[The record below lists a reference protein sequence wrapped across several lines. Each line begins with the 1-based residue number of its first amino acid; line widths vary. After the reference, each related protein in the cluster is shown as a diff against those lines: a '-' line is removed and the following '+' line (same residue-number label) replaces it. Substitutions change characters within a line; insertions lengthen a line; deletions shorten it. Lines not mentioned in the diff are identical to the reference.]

1 MPGFFSTPAL
11 SITSSGTGST
21 AVSVETQI
29 TKGYVAVAIPTS
41 ASVPA
46 SVTTL
51 QQQSFS
57 GPLVSAAFYILPG
70 DHIDML
76 VQSTNGT
83 QGVRYTFQDVIV
95 LRVGTSGST
104 STGAADVLLVEV
116 PRAEAPLLSA
126 LVVGDGHE
134 FVIKYVLRP
143 ESEWGKLTVT
153 RLHAELRARRPIN
166 HPIGEADHRDPEHA
180 GQSLRRLRVM
190 TPAAVVAAALA
201 ASAVLSI
208 FAFLLSRG
216 QSQAGEM
223 ARRLNQYGGDT
234 VAVTAPPRVK
244 TGNALRDLLDA
255 LTSGL
260 NPLLSRTSHT
270 GKLAD
275 DLQKADLKLKSS
287 EWLLA
292 VVGLGILV
300 GLLVALRYG
309 SPLAFVPCPI
319 VVYFLSGF
327 FLKFRQKRRTR
338 AFNNQLG
345 DTLMLLSN
353 ALKAGHSFAQA
364 LASVAKNANP
374 PISEEFARATREIAL
389 GINVDEALNHM
400 VTRNKSE
407 DFDLMVTAVQIQRVV
422 GGNLAEIL
430 DTIAFTIRERVRIQ
444 GEIRTL
450 TAQARASGWIITIL
464 PIALAGFLAL
474 ISPTYFDPMITDPLG
489 HIMLGMAIFSIAV
502 GAVAI
507 QKIVKIEV

>member
-1 MPGFFSTPAL
+1 
-11 SITSSGTGST
+11 
-21 AVSVETQI
+21 
-29 TKGYVAVAIPTS
+29 
-41 ASVPA
+41 
-46 SVTTL
+46 
-51 QQQSFS
+51 
-57 GPLVSAAFYILPG
+57 
-70 DHIDML
+70 
-76 VQSTNGT
+76 
-83 QGVRYTFQDVIV
+83 
-95 LRVGTSGST
+95 
-104 STGAADVLLVEV
+104 
-116 PRAEAPLLSA
+116 
-126 LVVGDGHE
+126 
-134 FVIKYVLRP
+134 
-143 ESEWGKLTVT
+143 
-153 RLHAELRARRPIN
+153 
-166 HPIGEADHRDPEHA
+166 
-180 GQSLRRLRVM
+180 M

-223 ARRLNQYGGDT
+223 ARRLNQYGGDS

-255 LTSGL
+255 VTSGL
-260 NPLLSRTSHT
+260 NPVLSRTSHT

-287 EWLLA
+287 EWLLM
-292 VVGLGILV
+292 VVGLGV
-300 GLLVALRYG
+300 GIGALVALRFG
-309 SPLAFVPCPI
+309 TAIAFVPCPI
-319 VVYFLSGF
+319 LVYVLSGF

-374 PISEEFARATREIAL
+374 PISEEFGRATREIAL

-400 VTRNKSE
+400 VARNKSE

-450 TAQARASGWIITIL
+450 TAQARTSGWIITIL

-474 ISPTYFDPMITDPLG
+474 ISPTYFDPMVTDPLG
-489 HIMLGMAIFSIAV
+489 HIMLGVAIFSIAI